1 MSDLPIRRVVLY
13 KHGVG
18 YFEREGQ
25 VTDAAVVA
33 LSFKQREVSDVLK
46 SLTILDLDGGTV
58 SAVSYDSTT
67 PVEQLL
73 AEIALHIPD
82 SGSLVGLLPQL
93 KGARVA
99 VKPVAATAPVLGVLL
114 GIDTVDT
121 NTDAGVSSVVRVS
134 VMTDTAEVKTFD
146 LFDIELQLLDDGVKR
161 DLDFYLK
168 TQLAA
173 KKKDARTFSLFA
185 QGEGERTLRASY
197 VLEAPVWKATYRI
210 LLSENPSPLGERGR
224 GEGESGLGSQESP
237 SPLAPLPPGEG
248 GTGET
253 LIQGWAVV
261 DNTSDEDWEDVG
273 LTLVAG
279 LPVSFVHDL
288 YTPRYIRRP
297 VVEVRESTGVLPP
310 MAEAGVMMAMDDAE
324 AESSVDVMGGSGVRT
339 REMAKMRAM
348 PAVTMAARGGR
359 SGFVRDSAVSSVQ
372 TQTRER
378 QVGDLFEYVIDNPVT
393 VRRNQSA
400 LVPILLKPFAGR
412 SVLLYQKQARAENPM
427 RCVEFENTTGLT
439 LEGGPVTVL
448 DAGSYVGEAMLDT
461 LKPTEKRLVGYAVE
475 LGVRV
480 TDSIGTKKQAVA
492 RVKISGGTMWTYFG
506 QESKTKYTFV
516 SKSDKEQVLYLD
528 HPRPGTDWDLIEPAT
543 PHEIT
548 ENFWRFKLP
557 LPPNATTAY
566 TVVIRQPQSQTYGL
580 NDLKEQTLAVWVK
593 QQWIDAKTE
602 KTLRA
607 AFAIREEIGK
617 LDATISRLDAERA
630 KVDKDQARIRENLA
644 PLGDRASEKE
654 LRERYVRTLG
664 QQEDRLEQMDKER
677 TAAVASRDAARQKLA
692 DALNGIEFETAVK

>member
-1 MSDLPIRRVVLY
+1 MSTLPIRRVVLY

-18 YFEREGQ
+18 YFEREGI
-25 VTDAAVVA
+25 VTGAAVVA

-82 SGSLVGLLPQL
+82 SDSLVGLLPQL
-93 KGARVA
+93 KGSRVA

-114 GIDTVDT
+114 GIDTVQT
-121 NTDAGVSSVVRVS
+121 TTDGGVTSVVRVS

-146 LFDIELQLLDDGVKR
+146 LFDIELQLLDEGVKR

-168 TQLAA
+168 TQLAS

-185 QGEGERTLRASY
+185 QGDGERTLRASY
-197 VLEAPVWKATYRI
+197 VLEAPVWKATYRV
-210 LLSENPSPLGERGR
+210 LLSDSVGAGRVSDGPSEPVAHASGSEKSENQP
-224 GEGESGLGSQESP
+224 
-237 SPLAPLPPGEG
+237 
-248 GTGET
+248 

-261 DNTSDEDWEDVG
+261 DNTSDEDWENVS

-310 MAEAGVMMAMDDAE
+310 MAEAGVMMSAMDDDYEMSLDEPAGY
-324 AESSVDVMGGSGVRT
+324 GGGGGEIHMKRSRS
-339 REMAKMRAM
+339 
-348 PAVTMAARGGR
+348 MAAPMTTAATGRRGV
-359 SGFVRDSAVSSVQ
+359 VRDSGVSSVQ

-480 TDSIGTKKQAVA
+480 TDTIGSKKQAVT
-492 RVKISGGTMWTYFG
+492 RVRISGGTMWTFFG

-516 SKSDKEQVLYLD
+516 SKADKEQVLYLD
-528 HPRPGTDWDLIEPAT
+528 HPRPAQDWDLIEPEK

-548 ENFWRFKLP
+548 DNFWRFKLT
-557 LPPNATTAY
+557 LPANATVAC
-566 TVVIRQPQSQTYGL
+566 TVVIRQPQMQTFSL
-580 NDLKEQTLAVWVK
+580 SDLKEPTLAAWVK
-593 QQWIDAKTE
+593 QQWLDAKTE
-602 KTLRA
+602 KVLRA
-607 AFAIREEIGK
+607 AFAIRDEIATQ
-617 LDATISRLDAERA
+617 DATIQRLDAERE
-630 KVDKDQARIRENLA
+630 KLNKDQARIRENLA

-664 QQEDRLEQMDKER
+664 QQEDRLERMDAER
-677 TAAVASRDAARQKLA
+677 AAAVSARDTARQKLA
-692 DALNGIEFETAVK
+692 DTLTGIEFDAPVK

>member
-1 MSDLPIRRVVLY
+1 M
-13 KHGVG
+13 
-18 YFEREGQ
+18 
-25 VTDAAVVA
+25 
-33 LSFKQREVSDVLK
+33 
-46 SLTILDLDGGTV
+46 
-58 SAVSYDSTT
+58 
-67 PVEQLL
+67 
-73 AEIALHIPD
+73 
-82 SGSLVGLLPQL
+82 
-93 KGARVA
+93 
-99 VKPVAATAPVLGVLL
+99 
-114 GIDTVDT
+114 
-121 NTDAGVSSVVRVS
+121 
-134 VMTDTAEVKTFD
+134 
-146 LFDIELQLLDDGVKR
+146 
-161 DLDFYLK
+161 
-168 TQLAA
+168 
-173 KKKDARTFSLFA
+173 
-185 QGEGERTLRASY
+185 
-197 VLEAPVWKATYRI
+197 
-210 LLSENPSPLGERGR
+210 
-224 GEGESGLGSQESP
+224 
-237 SPLAPLPPGEG
+237 
-248 GTGET
+248 
-253 LIQGWAVV
+253 V

-288 YTPRYIRRP
+288 YTPRHIRRP

-310 MAEAGVMMAMDDAE
+310 MAEAGVE
-324 AESSVDVMGGSGVRT
+324 SVDSYMMEFAAADEAVSAGGGRVERM
-339 REMAKMRAM
+339 RMAKSRAM
-348 PAVTMAARGGR
+348 PAAMMAAPAPMRA
-359 SGFVRDSAVSSVQ
+359 SAVSSVQ

-516 SKSDKEQVLYLD
+516 SKADKEQVLYLD
-528 HPRPGTDWDLIEPAT
+528 HPRPGTDWDLIEPDT

-557 LPPNATTAY
+557 LPPNATTAF

-580 NDLKEQTLAVWVK
+580 SDLKDQTLAVWVK

-602 KTLRA
+602 KVLRA
-607 AFAIREEIGK
+607 AFAIREEIAK
-617 LDATISRLDAERA
+617 QDATIQRLDAERA
-630 KVDKDQARIRENLA
+630 KVDADQKRIRENLA

-677 TAAVASRDAARQKLA
+677 AVAVTARDAARQKLA